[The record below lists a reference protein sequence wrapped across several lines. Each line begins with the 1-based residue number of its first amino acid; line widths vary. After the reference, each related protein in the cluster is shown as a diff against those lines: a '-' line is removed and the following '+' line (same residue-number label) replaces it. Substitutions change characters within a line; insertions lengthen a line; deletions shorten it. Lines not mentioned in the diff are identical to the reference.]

1 MPTNDMLQK
10 ILSGGFITILLGIGA
25 ILIDSARTQNV
36 RIVAL
41 HTEMTARMDSMQISI
56 NGRIDKLYETQTQRN
71 DERCLKY
78 LYPQASKD

>member
-1 MPTNDMLQK
+1 MPTNGTLQK
-10 ILSGGFITILLGIGA
+10 ILAGGFITILLGIGA
-25 ILIDSARTQNV
+25 ILIDSARTQNI

-71 DERCLKY
+71 ERCLKFP
-78 LYPQASKD
+78 YPQALKD